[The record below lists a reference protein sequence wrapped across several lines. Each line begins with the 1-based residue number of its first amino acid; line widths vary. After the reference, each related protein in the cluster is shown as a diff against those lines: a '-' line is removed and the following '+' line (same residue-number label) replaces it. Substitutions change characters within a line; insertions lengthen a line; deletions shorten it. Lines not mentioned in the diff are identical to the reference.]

1 MRKYILGISLLL
13 LAGLFLYDFTI
24 LHNRP
29 EKKEAEQQAQT
40 EAEEATTQ
48 WIQAEMLETEVQD
61 ETEQQ
66 VLADKGTQQI
76 GVEEIET
83 QRLSPDKIQVRW
95 NSALDAAVDKY
106 IVKKRSVFNK
116 ESVGDWETVAV
127 VESGL
132 AEYMVVDILDS
143 SAPVQY
149 EYRVD
154 VKVTDDSAYDPAE
167 GKSVLASN
175 VMVCIDPGHYAGKNA
190 VTGSDSYGYVEG
202 DFTLAIAV
210 QLRDILK
217 ETYGIDSYMTRE
229 SGSITLDGYTDIT
242 LDQKHISLRGEYAA
256 LQQSNLIVSIHTNAN
271 NDNANGYGTWE
282 QPVALN
288 KTLIFVNLVGKKSDM
303 ALGICNAIGVN
314 LSKTNYELGLSSMRD
329 FRTVDDASDIREWT
343 DTYNDSLNEP
353 GTVVCRMNDDMDYYG
368 VLRGAASAGIP
379 GIIIEH
385 GMHTVPQIREAAQGG
400 LAEYW
405 AEADAYGIAYG
416 FGFMKDITMK

>member
-13 LAGLFLYDFTI
+13 LAGVFLYNFTM

-29 EKKEAEQQAQT
+29 VEKEVEQPVP
-40 EAEEATTQ
+40 
-48 WIQAEMLETEVQD
+48 TEV
-61 ETEQQ
+61 E
-66 VLADKGTQQI
+66 TQQI
-76 GVEEIET
+76 GGEEIKTQQASVEEIET

-95 NSALDAAVDKY
+95 NSALDAAVERY
-106 IVKKRSVFNK
+106 IVKKRSVFNN
-116 ESVGDWETVAV
+116 EPVGDWETVAV
-127 VESGL
+127 VDSGL
-132 AEYMVVDILDS
+132 VEYMVVDILDS
-143 SAPVQY
+143 SDPVQY

-154 VKVTDDSAYDPAE
+154 VEVTDDSVYEPEE
-167 GKSVLASN
+167 GKSVLTSN

-190 VTGSDSYGYVEG
+190 ATDSDSYGYAEG
-202 DFTLAIAV
+202 DFTLVLAM

-256 LQQSNLIVSIHTNAN
+256 QQQSDLFVSIHTNAN

-282 QPVALN
+282 QPIAIN
-288 KTLIFVNLVGKKSDM
+288 KTLIFVNQAGEKSDM
-303 ALGICNAIGVN
+303 TLRTCNAIGVN
-314 LSKTNYELGLSSMRD
+314 LSKTNYELGLSSVRD
-329 FRTVDDASDIREWT
+329 FRTVNDASDIREWT
-343 DTYNDSLNEP
+343 DAYNDSLNEP

-368 VLRGAASAGIP
+368 VLRGAASVGIS

-385 GMHTVPQIREAAQGG
+385 GMHTVPQIREAAQGE

-416 FGFMKDITMK
+416 FGFVKDITMK